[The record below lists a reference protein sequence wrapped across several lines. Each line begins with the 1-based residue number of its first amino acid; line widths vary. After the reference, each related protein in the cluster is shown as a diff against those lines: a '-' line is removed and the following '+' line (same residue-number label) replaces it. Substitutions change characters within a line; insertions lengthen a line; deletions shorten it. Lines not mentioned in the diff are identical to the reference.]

1 MTLGRRP
8 WDPGGEGAW
17 TKIDT
22 SQDSLSIDK
31 PSVSHWILMDAETQD
46 ERHMK
51 FGLTFMSLIFPD
63 QGNEEHE
70 NSETYSIEVR
80 GDIKGRAHFL

>member
-1 MTLGRRP
+1 MGP
-8 WDPGGEGAW
+8 EGKGAW

-22 SQDSLSIDK
+22 GRDSLSIDK
-31 PSVSHWILMDAETQD
+31 PSVSHWIPMDAEIQNK
-46 ERHMK
+46 RHMK
-51 FGLTFMSLIFPD
+51 FGFTFISLIFPD

-80 GDIKGRAHFL
+80 GDVKGRAHFLKHPMGL